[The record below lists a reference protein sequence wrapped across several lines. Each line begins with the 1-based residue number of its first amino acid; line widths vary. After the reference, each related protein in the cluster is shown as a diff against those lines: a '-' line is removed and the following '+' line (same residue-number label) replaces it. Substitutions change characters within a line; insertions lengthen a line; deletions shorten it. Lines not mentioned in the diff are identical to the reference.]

1 MDLVLALCFACPP
14 HQLPTVADW
23 MRGTGRREWAA
34 TGYRCDDRRNWC
46 KRGLEGVLRR
56 GK

>member
-1 MDLVLALCFACPP
+1 MDICLALALACQP
-14 HQLPTVADW
+14 HQLPIVADW
-23 MRGTGRREWAA
+23 IRGTGRREWAA